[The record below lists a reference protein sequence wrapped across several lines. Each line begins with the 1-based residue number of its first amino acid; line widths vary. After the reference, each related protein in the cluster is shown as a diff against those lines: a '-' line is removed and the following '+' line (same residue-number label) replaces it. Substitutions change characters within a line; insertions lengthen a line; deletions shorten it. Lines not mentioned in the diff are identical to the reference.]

1 MGIFLVQIGYI
12 IIGNAKEMPIR

>member
-12 IIGNAKEMPIR
+12 ILGNAKEMPIR